1 MSERSDEP
9 PDNGSTKP
17 STTSTQES
25 VFVSRVDPPNTAGNR
40 SGRLIHPDDQFDDDG
55 K

>member
-1 MSERSDEP
+1 MSERSDEA

-17 STTSTQES
+17 STTSTHES

-40 SGRLIHPDDQFDDDG
+40 SGPLIHLIDEFDDDG